1 MTAFYDRHIIQSLRT
16 RGFIIMIWFIAVV
29 IWAIILLLPKTYN
42 ALKFIFSLA
51 FLYGIREAFNSWA
64 DHHAVLATTIAILF
78 FCIIIGVWVAKQVQI
93 TRDNKRI
100 DAQNAAKRAEQE
112 REKRRAELEKVDS
125 EI

>member
-1 MTAFYDRHIIQSLRT
+1 MGNYFVVTKGIQR
-16 RGFIIMIWFIAVV
+16 FEIF
-29 IWAIILLLPKTYN
+29 
-42 ALKFIFSLA
+42 FSLA
-51 FLYGIREAFNSWA
+51 VLYGIREAFNSWA

-78 FCIIIGVWVAKQVQI
+78 FGSIIGVWVAKQVQI